1 MIITCAY
8 CNCTSGHCTWHILHL
23 AVQHPTVQGTT
34 LGNCANVLSTY
45 TDLHCVGDK
54 LRWYAHLLFIS
65 HVIAAQITTNIDQ
78 AYHLLSHTHICSL
91 TFEFLLLE
99 FEGRFITL
107 CILYVTIWISISI
120 NFIIL
125 VYIFCRGYT
134 LLWYCTLFIIGNIN
148 IIFNFSYFI
157 FALICAWWFFVTTTS
172 TLAFP
177 SSFTCPSSTS
187 LTFKNWV
194 SG

>member
-8 CNCTSGHCTWHILHL
+8 CNCTCGHCTWHILHL
-23 AVQHPTVQGTT
+23 AVKHPTVQSTT

-54 LRWYAHLLFIS
+54 LRLYTHLLFIS

-78 AYHLLSHTHICSL
+78 AYNLLSHTHICSL

-107 CILYVTIWISISI
+107 CIFRIY
-120 NFIIL
+120 FIIL
-125 VYIFCRGYT
+125 VYIFFWSYMLIC
-134 LLWYCTLFIIGNIN
+134 YCTLFIVGNIN
-148 IIFNFSYFI
+148 IIFNFSYFF

-172 TLAFP
+172 SLAFP
-177 SSFTCPSSTS
+177 STFSCPSSTS